1 MGLFRRKQVSKGDLR
16 NVDVELISLLFGEVK
31 PTNGKG
37 VVVKSEDGKKY
48 KHVASSTKFKSDD
61 EGRLYVTVL
70 EPDTVDSQGD
80 KISTS
85 EVQKAMDHF
94 VITKGL
100 IGRNDINHNMQPI
113 KDVNIV
119 ENYILKAA
127 DSKHY
132 PDTKIGSWVQVLK
145 TDTDSDLWKKVKKGE
160 FNGVS
165 IYGVADDYMVVH
177 SDNSKVLEELKEIRK
192 AIEATGDKKALEVI
206 DDKIKSIEKA
216 DDNLETKEI
225 VKALQ
230 EMTKTLN
237 KAINKSIEKEPGGDS
252 VIEKKIKIAGE
263 EITVR
268 EYHNEIVQKWSQDGD
283 PEPLNIL
290 NETNSDKFIDEVLET
305 IDDETLK
312 EITVTNISKD
322 NKLDAGVIADLV
334 LTNSLDEDADAQEI
348 ASSEITVTP
357 AILTGEYKL
366 SRAVV
371 EAYKDKYGEAAYLAY
386 VLKKLS
392 NKALKALKKLLF
404 KGDRDSETASLAALD
419 GIIALATD
427 GADVTSVNSSTYD
440 TWAKR
445 LTYALKQF
453 GEDYLEHMDNFVI
466 YVSHSDMI
474 DIRTEAQNRINN
486 LASRLIIDPAT
497 ANVTFDGIPIKG
509 RFMTSNYIIM
519 GIAKFIIIGV
529 RTDAEVARRFIP
541 WFWHWYIRLRAGIT
555 YVTNFVKI
563 YKIES
568 GS

>member
-31 PTNGKG
+31 PANGKG

-70 EPDTVDSQGD
+70 EPDTVDSQED

-334 LTNSLDEDADAQEI
+334 LTNSLDDDADAQEI

-404 KGDRDSETASLAALD
+404 KGVRNSETASLAALD

-497 ANVTFDGIPIKG
+497 AKVTFDGIPIKG

>member
-334 LTNSLDEDADAQEI
+334 LTNSLDDDADAQEI

-497 ANVTFDGIPIKG
+497 AKVTFDGIPIKG

>member
-31 PTNGKG
+31 PANGKG

-70 EPDTVDSQGD
+70 EPDTVDSQED

-334 LTNSLDEDADAQEI
+334 LTNSLDDDADAQEI

-497 ANVTFDGIPIKG
+497 AKVTFDGIPIKG

>member
-31 PTNGKG
+31 PANGKG

-497 ANVTFDGIPIKG
+497 AKVTFDGIPIKG

>member
-1 MGLFRRKQVSKGDLR
+1 VSKGDLR

-497 ANVTFDGIPIKG
+497 AKVTFDGIPIKG